1 MKDMIECMYGTNI
14 STRMHRDEYVSLD
27 SIEKICQVLNC
38 KIDDIVEFLPEPNQS
53 VHDNELKE

>member
-1 MKDMIECMYGTNI
+1 MYGTNI
-14 STRMHRDEYVSLD
+14 STRMHREEDLSHD
-27 SIEKICQVLNC
+27 SIEKICKELNC

>member
-1 MKDMIECMYGTNI
+1 MYGTNI
-14 STRMHRDEYVSLD
+14 STRMYRDEYVSLD

>member
-1 MKDMIECMYGTNI
+1 MYGTNI

-27 SIEKICQVLNC
+27 SIEKICQELNC

>member
-1 MKDMIECMYGTNI
+1 MALIFQHVCTVMSMCP
-14 STRMHRDEYVSLD
+14 
-27 SIEKICQVLNC
+27 SIRLKKICQVLNC